1 MNSEQQTEEI
11 YLKICKDLQSSIKK
25 HCKFFYIYT
34 LMDSGLSFSDFEDRN
49 WFVNQFE
56 NHFCFLMG
64 EMIESLVVGI
74 LTDSWQEFLDDDVF
88 LET

>member
-1 MNSEQQTEEI
+1 MINEQHSEEI

-34 LMDSGLSFSDFEDRN
+34 LLDAGLDLSIFEDRK
-49 WFVNQFE
+49 WFCNQFE
-56 NHFCFLMG
+56 NHLCFLMG

-74 LTDSWQEFLDDDVF
+74 LTDDWQKFLDDDVF
-88 LET
+88 LES